1 MSEEERLLRELIDTI
16 RTAHLD
22 MSGKH
27 KYVLGHKSH
36 AIINEIKGYLYEK
49 DRADIDLS

>member
-1 MSEEERLLRELIDTI
+1 MTEEERMLRELISTI
-16 RTAHLD
+16 RVAHLD

-36 AIINEIKGYLYEK
+36 SLINEIKAYLYEK
-49 DRADIDLS
+49 DRED